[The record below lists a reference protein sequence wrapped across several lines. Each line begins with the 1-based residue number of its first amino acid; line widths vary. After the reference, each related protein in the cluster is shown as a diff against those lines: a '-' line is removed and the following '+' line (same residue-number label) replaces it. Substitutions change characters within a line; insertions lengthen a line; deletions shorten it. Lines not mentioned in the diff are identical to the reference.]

1 MARDG
6 KWECGQ
12 KYECGQ
18 KNMSVLSTT
27 VGVEC
32 GVLSVEC
39 DSAVSGEP
47 PPTTLAHNH
56 LRRRRRRHR
65 RWRFLSLR

>member
-1 MARDG
+1 MDG
-6 KWECGQ
+6 RWECGQ
-12 KYECGQ
+12 K
-18 KNMSVLSTT
+18 NLSVLSMT

-47 PPTTLAHNH
+47 PIWTS
-56 LRRRRRRHR
+56 
-65 RWRFLSLR
+65 LSKDWE